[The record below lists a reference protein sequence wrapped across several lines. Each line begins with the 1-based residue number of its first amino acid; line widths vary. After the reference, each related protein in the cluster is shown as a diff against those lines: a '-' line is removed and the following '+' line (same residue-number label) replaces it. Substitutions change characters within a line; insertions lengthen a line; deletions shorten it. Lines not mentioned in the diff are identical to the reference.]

1 MNKPIGVRL
10 DKETRTQLEKDAK
23 KSGIAVSTYANKI
36 LCDWTNTYKPM
47 LDGESILFP
56 IPLLKIFYNFIKED
70 DYETIANLIA
80 EYWHDSMK
88 SVTVNPDYEDYLQNL
103 DLWITITNQRLSVL
117 GKNPIKHVINHSWGY
132 AYSKITSNVLRK
144 VWESL
149 GYNFEEIEIKDNLFS
164 YNLQELSHDV

>member
-56 IPLLKIFYNFIKED
+56 IPLLKIFYNFVKED
-70 DYETIANLIA
+70 DYETIANLIG

-149 GYNFEEIEIKDNLFS
+149 GFRFEEIEIKDNLFS
-164 YNLQELSHDV
+164 YNLHELSHDE